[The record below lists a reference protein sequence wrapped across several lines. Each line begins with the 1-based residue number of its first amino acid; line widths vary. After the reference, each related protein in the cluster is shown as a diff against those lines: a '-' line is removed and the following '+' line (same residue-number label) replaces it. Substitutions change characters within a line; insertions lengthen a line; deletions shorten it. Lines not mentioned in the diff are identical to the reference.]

1 MHVRVPR
8 CHHLSALSLAFPP
21 CAHALSALLSAVHC
35 GPSAECRERGRYVSI
50 NSVTTSHYSYSQHA
64 MCAPTHGCTACCT
77 DGVASHLHYN
87 AHGSQHTITYNN
99 NTVSCPESTWCT
111 RRERWIVHVSW
122 VGDANRAWVGTG
134 SPWHHT
140 PRTSRVWRPC
150 GGVELCGR
158 RAGGGCS
165 AARLGKGLV
174 KGRRGE
180 WPRTRASTA
189 PCSLWPR
196 PASRLSSSSRS
207 QPTNS
212 SA

>member
-1 MHVRVPR
+1 MSPSHRESLFTLTTMHKV
-8 CHHLSALSLAFPP
+8 C
-21 CAHALSALLSAVHC
+21 VHT
-35 GPSAECRERGRYVSI
+35 VH
-50 NSVTTSHYSYSQHA
+50 TDSQIH
-64 MCAPTHGCTACCT
+64 T
-77 DGVASHLHYN
+77 VHYN
-87 AHGSQHTITYNN
+87 AHGPQHTIAYNN

-111 RRERWIVHVSW
+111 RRERWIVHASW
-122 VGDANRAWVGTG
+122 RATRIAHG
-134 SPWHHT
+134 SGRAHRGIT